1 MNGQRHILVFPV
13 SLWNGMAGTRRVR
26 VLVDEL
32 AAAGCYTFSNLMICH
47 PAEYSGRTEVG
58 TANDIPFCRIGYRY
72 YNVLSWVGFW
82 YAGYRF
88 VHQMR
93 RHGQPNV
100 LYCYQETDLVTLP
113 VLLAARWLGYKIM
126 VDIVEDNAL
135 LNEPVNNWLARLRVH
150 SGVWLLN
157 RLPLYADAAIA
168 ISGHLLQ
175 RTKRLVNGRIPVS
188 LIPISVNL
196 SAFPCPSATPKTGM
210 GNRPLRVFYGGSF
223 GAKDGLAHL
232 LRAVHL
238 CLPVHPGM
246 TLVLTGTGSVTDMD
260 EFRSVVN
267 QLQIGTAIDYRGY
280 LSDDAYVRTM
290 QSCDVFCMTR
300 TRSSFANAGFPFKLG
315 EMLATGK
322 PVIATR
328 VGDVGT
334 YLVDFESA
342 LLVEP
347 EEPEQIADRLLWVV
361 DHYPQALAMGERGK
375 GVAEQHFS
383 ASRVARQLNGVFDEL
398 LHTT

>member
-1 MNGQRHILVFPV
+1 MNEQRHILVFPV

-32 AAAGCYTFSNLMICH
+32 AAGGHYTFSNLMICH
-47 PAEYSGRTEVG
+47 PAEYSGQTEVG
-58 TANDIPFCRIGYRY
+58 TANGIPFCRIGYRR
-72 YNVLSWVGFW
+72 YNVLTWIGFW
-82 YAGYRF
+82 YAGFRF
-88 VHQMR
+88 VHRMHR
-93 RHGQPNV
+93 RGQLNV
-100 LYCYQETDLVTLP
+100 VYCYQETDLVTLP
-113 VLLAARWLGYKIM
+113 ILLFARWLGYKIM
-126 VDIVEDNAL
+126 VDLVEDNAFL
-135 LNEPVNNWLARLRVH
+135 DQPVTNWLARLRVH

-168 ISGHLLQ
+168 ISGHLL
-175 RTKRLVNGRIPVS
+175 RKTKRMVNGRIPVS

-196 SAFPCPSATPKTGM
+196 SAFLSPLATPPGV

-232 LRAVHL
+232 LEAIHR
-238 CLPVHPGM
+238 CLPVCPDM
-246 TLVLTGTGSVTDMD
+246 TLVLTGMGSVADMD
-260 EFRSVVN
+260 EFRRGVN
-267 QLQIGTAIDYRGY
+267 RLQIGAAIDYRGY
-280 LSDDAYVRTM
+280 LPDDAYVRTM

-300 TRSSFANAGFPFKLG
+300 TNSSFANAGFPFKLG

-322 PVIATR
+322 PVIATN

-347 EEPEQIADRLLWVV
+347 EQPQQIANRLLWLA

-375 GVAEQHFS
+375 RVAEQHFS